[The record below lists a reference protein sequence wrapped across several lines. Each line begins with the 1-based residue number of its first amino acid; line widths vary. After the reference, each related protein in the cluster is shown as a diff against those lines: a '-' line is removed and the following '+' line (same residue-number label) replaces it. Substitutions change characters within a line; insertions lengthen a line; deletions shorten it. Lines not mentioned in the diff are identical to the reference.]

1 MRITFKST
9 IGYLKK
15 IGYLK
20 ILKVHPWSPA
30 NVKLDPNA
38 VTAART
44 TLCVLLRL
52 PDAPIAVTQNNP
64 TQPAPNAVT
73 YDQG

>member
-9 IGYLKK
+9 IGYLK
-15 IGYLK
+15 
-20 ILKVHPWSPA
+20 ILKVHPWFPA

-52 PDAPIAVTQNNP
+52 PDALIAVTQNNP

-73 YDQG
+73 YAQG